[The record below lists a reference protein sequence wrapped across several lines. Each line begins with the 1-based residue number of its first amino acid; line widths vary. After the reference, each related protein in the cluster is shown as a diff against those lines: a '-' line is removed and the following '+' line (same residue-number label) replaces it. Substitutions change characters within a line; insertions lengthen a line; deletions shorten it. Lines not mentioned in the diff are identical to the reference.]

1 MKFMRGDFKS
11 FFFFISILIEYTVIN
26 NFNINIYINMKAIN
40 YKILNTLFLCEFKIF
55 CNILVFYVY

>member
-11 FFFFISILIEYTVIN
+11 FFFFVSILIEYTVIN